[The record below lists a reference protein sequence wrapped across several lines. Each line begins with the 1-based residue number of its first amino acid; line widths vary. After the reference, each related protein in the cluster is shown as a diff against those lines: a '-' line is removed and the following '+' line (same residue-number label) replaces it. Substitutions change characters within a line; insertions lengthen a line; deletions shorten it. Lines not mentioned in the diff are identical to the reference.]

1 MSAVQDPGDSSE
13 PSVEAVGL
21 TKSYPGRRSF
31 FGRSES
37 PSMVAV
43 DRVDISLAEGEIFGL
58 VGPNGAGKTTLIK
71 LLTTLLRPTSGH
83 ASVGGLDVVKDEY
96 QIRRTVGLVTSNE
109 RSFYWRLTGRQNL
122 RFFASLYD
130 LPARE
135 AEVWIDELFELLGL
149 SEQADRRFDAYS
161 TGMKQRLSFARGLLT
176 KPRFLFMDEPT
187 KGVDPASRADIIHI
201 IQERIIERWKP
212 TILITSH
219 NLSEIE
225 VLCGRIALMQKGRF
239 VAVGTLDE
247 LRTLAHP
254 VDRYDVRV
262 SKLEATRLREL
273 AAGCG
278 AEQAQPRP
286 SANGHE
292 RLSVTFPQGTDG
304 FSRFVR
310 GVVEAGGD
318 VVTCSSVVDSLDDV
332 FQKLLDKHAADEK
345 APGGKV
351 PAGQAPGEPA
361 KEVR

>member
-1 MSAVQDPGDSSE
+1 MSAVRDPGSSSE

-21 TKSYPGRRSF
+21 TKAFPGRRSF
-31 FGRSES
+31 FGRAEAAG
-37 PSMVAV
+37 MVAV
-43 DRVDISLAEGEIFGL
+43 DGVDLSLAEGEIFGL

-71 LLTTLLRPTSGH
+71 LLTTLLRPTSGR
-83 ASVGGLDVVKDEY
+83 ASIGGLDVVKDEY

-135 AEVWIDELFELLGL
+135 AKVWIDELFDLLGL
-149 SEQADRRFDAYS
+149 GEQADRRFDAYS

-187 KGVDPASRADIIHI
+187 KGVDPSSRADIIHI

-225 VLCGRIALMQKGRF
+225 VLCGRIALMQRGKF
-239 VAVGTLDE
+239 VAVGTLEE

-254 VDRYDVRV
+254 VDRYELRV
-262 SKLEATRLREL
+262 SKLAAARLREL
-273 AAGCG
+273 AAESG
-278 AEQAQPRP
+278 AEQAQARP
-286 SANGHE
+286 AVNGHE
-292 RLSVTFPQGTDG
+292 ALSVTFPQRTDG

-310 GVVEAGGD
+310 AIVEAGGD

-332 FQKLLDKHAADEK
+332 FQKLLDKNALDRRER
-345 APGGKV
+345 GDT
-351 PAGQAPGEPA
+351 
-361 KEVR
+361 